1 MVNQHM
7 SVTSSRNMTVQP
19 AGGGQA
25 DITWTH
31 VLYSRSNLLL
41 YLLVSFISWA
51 VCVALG
57 PEHPLDSQIQE
68 EEEVL

>member
-1 MVNQHM
+1 MD
-7 SVTSSRNMTVQP
+7 SCTVFKIKS
-19 AGGGQA
+19 A
-25 DITWTH
+25 H
-31 VLYSRSNLLL
+31 
-41 YLLVSFISWA
+41 LLVSFISWA